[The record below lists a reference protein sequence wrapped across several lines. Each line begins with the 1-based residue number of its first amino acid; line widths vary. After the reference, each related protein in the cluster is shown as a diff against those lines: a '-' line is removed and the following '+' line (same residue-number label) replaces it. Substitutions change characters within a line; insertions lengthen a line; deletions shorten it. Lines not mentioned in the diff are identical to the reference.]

1 MEKKLAIETVRVQRE
16 HPDADVQVWAM
27 DEHPLGLKPVIRKVW
42 VCEGE
47 HFNAVVKWQFKWLW
61 LYGFVCPQSREIY
74 W

>member
-42 VCEGE
+42 VCEVK
-47 HFNAVVKWQFKWLW
+47 HFNAVVK
-61 LYGFVCPQSREIY
+61 
-74 W
+74 